1 MPLAGRTAPLF
12 PVGVDGESEDE
23 GQECIFHF
31 LTAKS
36 ERVQRFA
43 SLSTLYLYGEFK
55 ITSLCCCVYEGFL
68 WAHSGNAN
76 ATTDEL
82 HVIMGGLIR
91 EPRNIAREN

>member
-1 MPLAGRTAPLF
+1 MNKKIISILLLLLVSYLLF
-12 PVGVDGESEDE
+12 SKDD
-23 GQECIFHF
+23 
-31 LTAKS
+31 L
-36 ERVQRFA
+36 
-43 SLSTLYLYGEFK
+43 
-55 ITSLCCCVYEGFL
+55 YEGFL